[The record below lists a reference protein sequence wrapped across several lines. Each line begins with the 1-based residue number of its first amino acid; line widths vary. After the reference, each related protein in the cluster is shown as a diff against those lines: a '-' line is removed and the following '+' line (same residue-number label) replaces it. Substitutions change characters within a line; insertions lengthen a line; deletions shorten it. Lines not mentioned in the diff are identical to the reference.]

1 MRTFADRLDAIRDK
15 PHHVR
20 RQVAF
25 LASGVITGVIAVG
38 WLGASLYTGAFAL
51 KGANFAEVTGVE
63 PVTEDSG
70 SAFDTGVAGVAAAA
84 AAEEDTVAPGLNVV
98 SGGGGGGSTADPSSP
113 KSGQNIIPF

>member
-20 RQVAF
+20 RQIAF
-25 LASGVITGVIAVG
+25 LTSGVITGVIAVG

-51 KGANFAEVTGVE
+51 KGANFAEVAGVA

-70 SAFDTGVAGVAAAA
+70 NAFNAGVAAAA
-84 AAEEDTVAPGLNVV
+84 AAEEDAVAPGLNVV
-98 SGGGGGGSTADPSSP
+98 SAGEGAGTAADPGSP